1 MLFSKAIEIKSLVN
15 GFNKDRKA
23 FGRKPIVFT
32 CGMFSLGEW
41 YVNLSAP
48 DGSIFYSTESEQLIT
63 LVSGWDITFW
73 IGCNTFAP
81 VLYFQ

>member
-1 MLFSKAIEIKSLVN
+1 MLFSKAIQIKSLVN
-15 GFNKDRKA
+15 QFNADRKMA
-23 FGRKPIVFT
+23 GRQPIVFD
-32 CGMFSLGEW
+32 CGMFSIGEW

-48 DGSIFYSTESEQLIT
+48 DGGIFYSMETERLYT
-63 LVSGWDITFW
+63 LVAGWDITFW